1 MSQDQIKINPENSP
15 KEDEELYKHSPAF
28 GIMQINDQ
36 PATAIRYE
44 HVEKDGHDRYN
55 VNFLLDGKS
64 VVRLKDL
71 DTECLADAVGDK
83 NAASILASK
92 ERRGALK
99 GEALLNEYG
108 LSPNENTR
116 RMMLKEERK
125 GTVLDPEAL
134 VHRSVKTFT

>member
-1 MSQDQIKINPENSP
+1 MKPLANLGISGKLTRATIQSP
-15 KEDEELYKHSPAF
+15 LTPLMLLAAIIV
-28 GIMQINDQ
+28 GLI
-36 PATAIRYE
+36 ATAIRYE
-44 HVEKDGHDRYN
+44 HVEKDGHHRYN

-116 RMMLKEERK
+116 RMMLKEE
-125 GTVLDPEAL
+125 
-134 VHRSVKTFT
+134 

>member
-83 NAASILASK
+83 
-92 ERRGALK
+92 
-99 GEALLNEYG
+99 
-108 LSPNENTR
+108 TR
-116 RMMLKEERK
+116 RPSLPARNAGGHSEGKRC
-125 GTVLDPEAL
+125 
-134 VHRSVKTFT
+134 

>member
-1 MSQDQIKINPENSP
+1 MSQDQIKINPENSQ
-15 KEDEELYKHSPAF
+15 KEDESYKHRPTF

-64 VVRLKDL
+64 LARLKDL

-92 ERRGALK
+92 ESKGALR

-108 LSPNENTR
+108 PSRER
-116 RMMLKEERK
+116 RR
-125 GTVLDPEAL
+125 AL
-134 VHRSVKTFT
+134 